1 MKGLFPMRG
10 GGAALTGCSSRSS
23 FEDIDP
29 DKIKGTV
36 CGAAY
41 VLSQS
46 VRFNLIAASESF
58 VNDWKLFITAS
69 SL

>member
-1 MKGLFPMRG
+1 MRG

-23 FEDIDP
+23 FEDIDQ
-29 DKIKGTV
+29 DKINGTV
-36 CGAAY
+36 CAAAAD

-58 VNDWKLFITAS
+58 VS
-69 SL
+69 V

>member
-1 MKGLFPMRG
+1 MKGLFPMR

-23 FEDIDP
+23 FEDIDQ
-29 DKIKGTV
+29 DKINGTV
-36 CGAAY
+36 CAAAD

-58 VNDWKLFITAS
+58 VSDWKLFITAS